1 MFIIIPKL
9 SLIAV
14 NVQANRNKLNMIL
27 NCICKK
33 LNLHHSFYKAYR
45 NRTVD
50 ITLITNRKIFIL
62 IMNLTVRYGDL
73 TFSFVVVIY
82 DQPILSYFSCLND
95 TFNASSIT
103 ILHHG
108 LSTCHINKCGKVNVK
123 RVWTLKM
130 VSLFHRLFPSP
141 VSNTGYPS

>member
-1 MFIIIPKL
+1 MHFNVLLLTLQCSSLYQNFLWLLWMSKPIEINWIWYWIVFVKNSIYIIP
-9 SLIAV
+9 SI
-14 NVQANRNKLNMIL
+14 
-27 NCICKK
+27 
-33 LNLHHSFYKAYR
+33 

-123 RVWTLKM
+123 RV
-130 VSLFHRLFPSP
+130 
-141 VSNTGYPS
+141 